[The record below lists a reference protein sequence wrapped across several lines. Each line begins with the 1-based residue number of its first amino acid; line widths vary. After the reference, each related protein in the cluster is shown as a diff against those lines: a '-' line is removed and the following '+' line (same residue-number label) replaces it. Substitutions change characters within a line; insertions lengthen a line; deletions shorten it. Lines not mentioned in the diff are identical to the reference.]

1 MGFSRILAEFA
12 EKFGWPKIRRKKI
25 RLAENPP
32 KKSVSRPNII
42 KKFGWWVYWVSYE
55 EYSYNLVYGSIERIE
70 LVRRKIRERKQRK
83 HFLF

>member
-1 MGFSRILAEFA
+1 MGFSQILAEFA

-42 KKFGWWVYWVSYE
+42 KKIRLVGLE
-55 EYSYNLVYGSIERIE
+55 HCICIDDITCILITYSRCYVARLYYFDVNN
-70 LVRRKIRERKQRK
+70 
-83 HFLF
+83 